1 MANSQKNL
9 RTRRAVPLGSS
20 TQRHAALEYQPPK
33 LFKVFRN
40 FFVLGIVV
48 VMTAVGY
55 TLYWF
60 VIATNLKDAV
70 TNWIVARAQQGIT
83 ASYSQIEI
91 GGFPS
96 NFRVVLTDPKLH
108 TANFA
113 AAGQSEQGAEKWFWQ
128 GQRVVAEMK
137 PWNFK
142 KFSVDLSGV
151 HNLAYKNQNRDY
163 QFSGEVQKMVIAA
176 NIFSDGWPRLM
187 QLEIGDL
194 SMSESRSRAKVTASS
209 ATVASRR
216 LLPGKEQINSPA
228 KTPTFTLKIKFQG
241 LHLPQFL
248 NLPLGYD
255 IEELSSELK
264 VIGKFTLSRSV
275 VNLARWRDAGGII
288 EIDTIQGTYGA
299 LKIHAAGTVALDKDL
314 QPLIAMSAK
323 LQGFFPAI
331 NAFKK
336 AGYIRSGDAAI
347 AKLVLGVLSKRDP
360 KGGRSISL
368 PLTLQDG
375 QLFAGPVPLMAVP
388 AIDWGEDPPS
398 LESIRKLDN

>member
-1 MANSQKNL
+1 M
-9 RTRRAVPLGSS
+9 
-20 TQRHAALEYQPPK
+20 
-33 LFKVFRN
+33 
-40 FFVLGIVV
+40 
-48 VMTAVGY
+48 
-55 TLYWF
+55 
-60 VIATNLKDAV
+60 

-151 HNLAYKNQNRDY
+151 HNLAFKNQNRDY
-163 QFSGEVQKMVIAA
+163 QFSGEVQKMVMAA

-228 KTPTFTLKIKFQG
+228 KTPIFTLKIKFQG

-264 VIGKFTLSRSV
+264 VIGKFTLSSSV

-299 LKIHAAGTVALDKDL
+299 LKMHAAGT
-314 QPLIAMSAK
+314 
-323 LQGFFPAI
+323 
-331 NAFKK
+331 
-336 AGYIRSGDAAI
+336 
-347 AKLVLGVLSKRDP
+347 
-360 KGGRSISL
+360 
-368 PLTLQDG
+368 
-375 QLFAGPVPLMAVP
+375 
-388 AIDWGEDPPS
+388 
-398 LESIRKLDN
+398 

>member
-9 RTRRAVPLGSS
+9 RTRRAVPRGSS

-151 HNLAYKNQNRDY
+151 HNLAFKNQNRDY
-163 QFSGEVQKMVIAA
+163 QFSGDALQTRL
-176 NIFSDGWPRLM
+176 NRFSRLHFEN
-187 QLEIGDL
+187 Q
-194 SMSESRSRAKVTASS
+194 VH
-209 ATVASRR
+209 
-216 LLPGKEQINSPA
+216 SP
-228 KTPTFTLKIKFQG
+228 
-241 LHLPQFL
+241 
-248 NLPLGYD
+248 
-255 IEELSSELK
+255 LK
-264 VIGKFTLSRSV
+264 V
-275 VNLARWRDAGGII
+275 
-288 EIDTIQGTYGA
+288 E
-299 LKIHAAGTVALDKDL
+299 
-314 QPLIAMSAK
+314 
-323 LQGFFPAI
+323 
-331 NAFKK
+331 
-336 AGYIRSGDAAI
+336 
-347 AKLVLGVLSKRDP
+347 P
-360 KGGRSISL
+360 KGNSL
-368 PLTLQDG
+368 LEGVGKQNRPKDNKQD
-375 QLFAGPVPLMAVP
+375 
-388 AIDWGEDPPS
+388 
-398 LESIRKLDN
+398 